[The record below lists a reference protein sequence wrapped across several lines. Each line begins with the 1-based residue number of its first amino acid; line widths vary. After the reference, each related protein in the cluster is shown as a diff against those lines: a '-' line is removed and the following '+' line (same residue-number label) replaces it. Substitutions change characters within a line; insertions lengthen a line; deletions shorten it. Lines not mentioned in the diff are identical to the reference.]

1 MLDQN
6 GPCLDFRALFEAVP
20 GRYLVL
26 APDLTIIAVSDAY
39 TRMTMTVRGA
49 IVGRAIFDVFPDN
62 PDNANAAAANALR
75 ASLDRVLETGRPDSM
90 PQQKFLAPR
99 PITEGGGFEERH
111 WCALNAPVFD
121 GMGELRWIIHRVQD
135 VTDVVKLRDEE
146 AARETRIREQQ
157 RTIEQLRASSQ
168 ELARRVDESAS
179 RGHEH
184 DQVTGQHAD
193 LEKMEA
199 VGNVTGSIA
208 HDFNNLLAAVL
219 GNLEM
224 LGDQT
229 GIDTE
234 GRELLGEAQRAA
246 ARGADLARRLLAFA
260 RRQPLKPARI
270 DIDELVE
277 AVGRRLER
285 GLGRTVRITLDLA
298 PDLWAVMAD
307 PALLETSLANM
318 IANAGDAMPNGGHL
332 IIGTRNGHLDA
343 DYVSEHPGVQPGDYA
358 IIEVSD
364 TGSGMSRDVQRRIF
378 EPFFTT
384 KDKGTGRGLGLS
396 TVLGFV
402 KQSGG
407 HVDVASEEGVGTT
420 FRLYLPRLS
429 TEAPKLDGPAPATSL
444 AKGES
449 ETVLVVEDDPNLRRV
464 VRRQLLELGYQVLE
478 AERAA
483 AALRLL
489 EAQKIDLL
497 FTDIVT
503 PGSIDGMALARTA
516 AVRWPGLKILLT
528 SGFPQAAHG
537 DEHGGAVNGMRL
549 LSKPYGRDELARVL
563 REVLGA
569 PGRSPPAAERV
580 TASAEKVDHPG

>member
-1 MLDQN
+1 MSDQN
-6 GPCLDFRALFEAVP
+6 SLCLDFRALFEAVP

-75 ASLDRVLETGRPDSM
+75 ASLDRVLEIGRPDVM
-90 PQQKFLAPR
+90 PEQKFLAPR
-99 PITEGGGFEERH
+99 PITEGGGFEERY
-111 WCALNAPVFD
+111 WSALNTPVFD

-135 VTDVVKLRDEE
+135 MTDLVRLRIEE
-146 AARETRIREQQ
+146 AAREAQIRDQQ
-157 RTIEQLRASSQ
+157 RAIEQLRATNQ
-168 ELARRVDESAS
+168 ELARRVDD
-179 RGHEH
+179 RTKHGHEH
-184 DQVTGQHAD
+184 DQAAEQLAD
-193 LEKMEA
+193 AEKIET

-208 HDFNNLLAAVL
+208 HDFNNLLAAIL

-229 GIDTE
+229 GLDAD
-234 GRELLGEAQRAA
+234 GLELLGEAQRAA
-246 ARGADLARRLLAFA
+246 ARGAELARRLLTFA
-260 RRQPLKPARI
+260 RRQPLKPARV
-270 DIDELVE
+270 DIDELV
-277 AVGRRLER
+277 AAMGKRLER
-285 GLGRTVRITLDLA
+285 ELGGTVGITLDLA
-298 PDLWAVMAD
+298 RDLWPVTAD
-307 PALLETSLANM
+307 PEQLETSLANI
-318 IANAGDAMPNGGHL
+318 IANAGDAMPDGGHL

-343 DYVSEHPGVQPGDYA
+343 DYVSEHPGVRPGDYA
-358 IIEVSD
+358 IIEVAD
-364 TGSGMSRDVQRRIF
+364 TGSGMSREVQRRIF
-378 EPFFTT
+378 DPFFTT

-429 TEAPKLDGPAPATSL
+429 AEVPKLDGTAPATSL

-449 ETVLVVEDDPNLRRV
+449 ETVLVVEDDPSLRRV

-489 EAQKIDLL
+489 ETQRIDLL

-516 AVRWPGLKILLT
+516 AARWPGLKILLT
-528 SGFPQAAHG
+528 SGFPQAHG

-549 LSKPYGRDELARVL
+549 LSKPYGREELARVL
-563 REVLGA
+563 REVLSA
-569 PGRSPPAAERV
+569 PSRSPPTAARVAASPER
-580 TASAEKVDHPG
+580 VDHPG

>member
-99 PITEGGGFEERH
+99 PITQGGGFEERH
-111 WCALNAPVFD
+111 WSALTTPVFD

-135 VTDVVKLRDEE
+135 VTDLVKLRDEE

-157 RTIEQLRASSQ
+157 RAIEQLRASNQ
-168 ELARRVDESAS
+168 ELARRFDESAR
-179 RGHEH
+179 RGHEY
-184 DQVTGQHAD
+184 DQAAGRLAD

-229 GIDTE
+229 GIDAD

-277 AVGRRLER
+277 AVGKRLER
-285 GLGRTVRITLDLA
+285 GLGRTVGITLDLA
-298 PDLWAVMAD
+298 RNLWPVMAD
-307 PALLETSLANM
+307 PALLETSLASI
-318 IANAGDAMPNGGHL
+318 IANAADAMPNGGHL

-343 DYVSEHPGVQPGDYA
+343 DYVSEHPGVKPGDYA

-364 TGSGMSRDVQRRIF
+364 TGSGMSRDVQHRIF

-384 KDKGTGRGLGLS
+384 KDKGIGRGLGLS
-396 TVLGFV
+396 TALGFV

-429 TEAPKLDGPAPATSL
+429 TEAPKLDRTAPATSP

-449 ETVLVVEDDPNLRRV
+449 ETVLVVEDDPSLRRV

-489 EAQKIDLL
+489 ETQKIDLL

-528 SGFPQAAHG
+528 SGFPQAHG

-580 TASAEKVDHPG
+580 LARSEKVDHPG

>member
-1 MLDQN
+1 
-6 GPCLDFRALFEAVP
+6 
-20 GRYLVL
+20 
-26 APDLTIIAVSDAY
+26 
-39 TRMTMTVRGA
+39 MTVRGA

-75 ASLDRVLETGRPDSM
+75 VSLERVLETGRPDSM
-90 PQQKFLAPR
+90 AQQKFLAPR
-99 PITEGGGFEERH
+99 PITEGGGFEERY
-111 WCALNAPVFD
+111 WCALNTPVFD
-121 GMGELRWIIHRVQD
+121 GMGELHWIIHRVQD
-135 VTDVVKLRDEE
+135 VTDLVKLRAEE
-146 AARETRIREQQ
+146 AAREIQMREQQ
-157 RTIEQLRASSQ
+157 RSIEQLRATNQ
-168 ELARRVDESAS
+168 ELARRVDDGANRS
-179 RGHEH
+179 HDH
-184 DQVTGQHAD
+184 DQATAQIVD
-193 LEKMEA
+193 VEKMEA

-208 HDFNNLLAAVL
+208 HDFNNLLAAIL

-224 LGDQT
+224 LADQA
-229 GIDTE
+229 GLDAD
-234 GRELLGEAQRAA
+234 GQELLGEAQRAA
-246 ARGADLARRLLAFA
+246 ARGADLARRLLSFA

-277 AVGRRLER
+277 AMGKRLER
-285 GLGRTVRITLDLA
+285 GLGKTVGITLDLA
-298 PDLWAVMAD
+298 RDLWPVMAD
-307 PALLETSLANM
+307 PAQLETSLAGI

-343 DYVSEHPGVQPGDYA
+343 DYVSEHPGVKPGDYA
-358 IIEVSD
+358 IIEVAD
-364 TGSGMSRDVQRRIF
+364 TGSGMSREVQRRIF
-378 EPFFTT
+378 DPFFTT

-429 TEAPKLDGPAPATSL
+429 VEVPKLDGTAPATSP

-449 ETVLVVEDDPNLRRV
+449 ETVLVVEDDPSLRRV

-489 EAQKIDLL
+489 ETQKIDLL

-516 AVRWPGLKILLT
+516 AARWPGLKILLT
-528 SGFPQAAHG
+528 SGFPQAHG
-537 DEHGGAVNGMRL
+537 DERGGAVNGMRL

-569 PGRSPPAAERV
+569 PSRPSPAAARAA
-580 TASAEKVDHPG
+580 ASPEKVDHPG

>member
-26 APDLTIIAVSDAY
+26 GPDLTIIAVSDAY
-39 TRMTMTVRGA
+39 TRLTMTVRGA
-49 IVGRAIFDVFPDN
+49 LIGRPIFDVFPDN
-62 PDNANAAAANALR
+62 PDSANAAAANALR

-90 PQQKFLAPR
+90 AQQKFLAPR
-99 PITEGGGFEERH
+99 PITEGGGFEERY
-111 WCALNAPVFD
+111 WSALNTPVFD

-135 VTDVVKLRDEE
+135 VTDLVKLRDEE
-146 AARETRIREQQ
+146 ASRETQIGEQQ
-157 RTIEQLRASSQ
+157 RVIEQLRIANQ
-168 ELARRVDESAS
+168 ELARRVDDGAD
-179 RGHEH
+179 RGHAH
-184 DQVTGQHAD
+184 DQAAGQLAD
-193 LEKMEA
+193 AEKIEA

-208 HDFNNLLAAVL
+208 HDFNNLLAAIL

-224 LGDQT
+224 LADQT
-229 GIDTE
+229 GLDAD
-234 GRELLGEAQRAA
+234 GQELLGEAQRAA
-246 ARGADLARRLLAFA
+246 ARGAELARRLLSFA
-260 RRQPLKPARI
+260 RRQPLKPAPI
-270 DIDELVE
+270 VIGELIE
-277 AVGRRLER
+277 AMGKRLER
-285 GLGRTVRITLDLA
+285 GLGKTVGITLDLA
-298 PDLWAVMAD
+298 RDLWPVMAD
-307 PALLETSLANM
+307 PGQLETSLANI

-343 DYVSEHPGVQPGDYA
+343 DYVSEHPGVKAGDYA

-364 TGSGMSRDVQRRIF
+364 TGSGMSREVQRRIF
-378 EPFFTT
+378 DPFFTT

-407 HVDVASEEGVGTT
+407 HVDVASEDGVGTT
-420 FRLYLPRLS
+420 FRLYLPRLAAA
-429 TEAPKLDGPAPATSL
+429 APQVDGTAPATSL

-449 ETVLVVEDDPNLRRV
+449 ETVLVVEDDPSLRRV

-489 EAQKIDLL
+489 ETQKIDLL

-516 AVRWPGLKILLT
+516 AARWPGLKILLT
-528 SGFPQAAHG
+528 SGFPQAHG
-537 DEHGGAVNGMRL
+537 DERGGGVNGMRL
-549 LSKPYGRDELARVL
+549 LCKPYGREELARVL

-569 PGRSPPAAERV
+569 PTRSLPGAARV
-580 TASAEKVDHPG
+580 AASPEKVDHPG